1 MTGARLDRTGDDAS
15 ADRAFADVQPGPTTL
30 RIILGSQ
37 LRELRQARNVTR
49 DQAAEAIRATE
60 SKISRLELGRSSFKQ
75 RDVADLLT
83 LYKVNDPQEREALLA
98 LARQASAPGWCH
110 QYSDILP
117 RWVQVYVGLEA
128 AASII
133 RVYEQQFIHG
143 LLQTEDYA
151 RAVILITNKGLPAAE
166 IDRRVDLR
174 VRRQQLL
181 TQPSPLTLW
190 CVLDEAVLRRPAGTR
205 EVMRAQLKYLLEVMQ
220 MPNVTLQIVPFGIGA
235 HAAAGGPFT
244 ILRFSEPDLPDVVY
258 LEQLRSSLYI
268 DKRDDVIAYAH
279 VMDQLTVQASTPTTT
294 RRVLADLLQQI

>member
-1 MTGARLDRTGDDAS
+1 MAGAWPDQTGADAS
-15 ADRAFADVQPGPTTL
+15 ADWASADAQAGPTTRRIMLGAQL
-30 RIILGSQ
+30 RQ
-37 LRELRQARNVTR
+37 LREARNITR
-49 DQAAEAIRATE
+49 EQAAKAIRATE
-60 SKISRLELGRSSFKQ
+60 SKISRMELGRNSIKQ

-83 LYKVNDPQEREALLA
+83 LYKVTDLREREALLA
-98 LARQASAPGWCH
+98 LARWASAPGWWH
-110 QYSDILP
+110 QYSDVLP
-117 RWVQVYVGLEA
+117 RWFQVYVGLEA

-143 LLQTEDYA
+143 LLQTEEYA

-174 VRRQQLL
+174 LRRQELL
-181 TQPSPLTLW
+181 TRPSPLTLW

-205 EVMRAQLKYLLEVMQ
+205 EGMRAQLKYLLEVME

-244 ILRFSEPDLPDVVY
+244 ILRFAEPDLPDVVY

-279 VMDQLTVQASTPTTT
+279 VMDQLTVQASTVTTT
-294 RRVLADLLQQI
+294 RRLLTELLRQF